1 MAIDRD
7 KTLQAAAKLVDKK
20 KYDKA
25 IAEYQ
30 KVVQADPTDART
42 LLRIGDLQ
50 SRILDFAGAVA
61 TYDQVGRYYGS
72 QGFHLK
78 AIAVYKQIRELIK
91 KHAPELAPRYAHILP
106 KLAEI
111 YAELG
116 LVSDALIAYD
126 EIAANFQSA
135 GRDREA
141 VAVLQKTVQLDPQ
154 NPLPY
159 LRLAEACCRI
169 HDLDAAIN
177 AFWTAAQ
184 ILLSLGRPDDALK
197 VLERILTFRPEPQY
211 ARASAALYLR
221 HNTNEAAM
229 AALARLQVAFQANP
243 KDLETLSLLAQAFDV
258 IQQPEKAFAV
268 HLEMARLARDQQKG
282 QLFVEILDHLK
293 RVAPGHEQ
301 VLLLERLGAT
311 GPSAPPESLH
321 EGRAQNAA
329 AAAQPPAPATA
340 QTSARP
346 GGQPG
351 TRPPLTRPPGSRPL
365 ASSRPP
371 DIEFDLADDALLDD
385 EDEENFEDVEFI
397 EEEGDQGDFKL
408 TEPKRAEPPAPGPL
422 SERSQ
427 STEAAAE
434 SFQPASTTRKAIVSA
449 DAFLRLG
456 LVDKAVEVLHLAL
469 EEDPNSIPVRE
480 KLREILVEAGE
491 REAAI
496 EETLNIA
503 IIHLHHQNIALAEP
517 LIVEV
522 LDIEPEHQDALNL
535 LSHLE
540 ALKTS
545 SVGPKKDG
553 HLESFDLEG
562 VPPASALKLPP
573 SGPLPKFDST
583 PPQPPRE
590 RPSPEAIE
598 EVLEEA
604 EFFAAQGLYEDAEAI
619 LADTLRAA
627 PGHIL
632 LTERL
637 GEVRAAMAALGQTS
651 RSAAAPP
658 LSTEDA
664 AFDIAASLDALDDF
678 DPVMPKAASPTEQVD
693 VDQVFAKFKEGIKA
707 TIDDSDASTHY
718 DLGVAYKEMGLSDD
732 ARSEF
737 ELASRDPQRAMMCHY
752 MIGTIFREHNEL
764 GKARDAFLKALR
776 VDVKTED
783 HIKALE
789 YDLASVYEAQGDRD
803 AAIVMLKAIHRKD
816 TAYRDVPARMQRL
829 GAKPSMNPSD
839 EDAELDKALENLFG

>member
-1 MAIDRD
+1 VAIDRD

-30 KVVQADPTDART
+30 KVVQADPSDART

-50 SRILDFAGAVA
+50 SRISDFAGAVA

-91 KHAPELAPRYAHILP
+91 KHAPELGPRYAHVLP

-126 EIAANFQSA
+126 EIAANLQSV

-159 LRLAEACCRI
+159 LRLAEACCRTQ
-169 HDLDAAIN
+169 DLDAAIN

-282 QLFVEILDHLK
+282 QLFSEILDHLR

-301 VLLLERLGAT
+301 VVLLERLGPG
-311 GPSAPPESLH
+311 GPSVAP
-321 EGRAQNAA
+321 G
-329 AAAQPPAPATA
+329 PPAPVEP
-340 QTSARP
+340 RP
-346 GGQPG
+346 VSGQPG
-351 TRPPLTRPPGSRPL
+351 VRPPLTRPPGSRPL

-371 DIEFDLADDALLDD
+371 SIEIDLADDVLLDD
-385 EDEENFEDVEFI
+385 EDEDAYDDVEFI
-397 EEEGDQGDFKL
+397 EEAPSLEA
-408 TEPKRAEPPAPGPL
+408 KRLDPVPVGP
-422 SERSQ
+422 
-427 STEAAAE
+427 STERQSGLEAVE
-434 SFQPASTTRKAIVSA
+434 SFQPASSTRKAIVNA

-456 LVDKAVEVLHLAL
+456 LIDKAVEVLHLAL
-469 EEDPNSIPVRE
+469 ELDPNSIPVRE

-522 LDIEPEHQDALNL
+522 LDIEPEHPEALNL

-540 ALKTS
+540 ALKATS
-545 SVGPKKDG
+545 VSPKGDG

-562 VPPASALKLPP
+562 VPPSSALKLPP
-573 SGPLPKFDST
+573 SGPLPKFEST
-583 PPQPPRE
+583 PPQPPRD
-590 RPSPEAIE
+590 RPSPDAID

-619 LADTLRAA
+619 LADTLSAA
-627 PGHIL
+627 PGHVL

-637 GEVRAAMAALGQTS
+637 AEVRASMAALGQTS

-658 LSTEDA
+658 LSAEDA

-693 VDQVFAKFKEGIKA
+693 VDLVFAKFKEGIKA
-707 TIDDSDASTHY
+707 TVDDSDASTHY
-718 DLGVAYKEMGLSDD
+718 DLGVAYKEMGLADD

-752 MIGTIFREHNEL
+752 MIGTIFRDQNEL
-764 GKARDAFLKALR
+764 GKARDEFLKALR
-776 VDVKTED
+776 VEVKTED
-783 HIKALE
+783 QTKALE
-789 YDLASVYEAQGDRD
+789 YDLAAVYEAQGDRD

-816 TAYRDVPARMQRL
+816 TAYRDVPERMQRL
-829 GAKPSMNPSD
+829 GAKPSLNPSD
-839 EDAELDKALENLFG
+839 EDAELDRALENLFG